1 MCKIGITNPISKR
14 LFFDIYIYIY
24 MTINLHFTS
33 RKNVD
38 KKHRQTKLHDPQ
50 IPIPK
55 SNWENKITN
64 DNNKYIV

>member
-64 DNNKYIV
+64 NNNKYIV

>member
-1 MCKIGITNPISKR
+1 
-14 LFFDIYIYIY
+14 

>member
-1 MCKIGITNPISKR
+1 MCKIGITISKR

-24 MTINLHFTS
+24 MTINLHYTS